1 VSAQTIAEPDTMPL
15 ALGSPRTSAAVIAS
29 LYATS
34 TQQRERAL
42 LGRLDELD
50 VQLDVAEHNADVL
63 LAHEYLQAI
72 RSGVNF
78 ATPAGQ
84 VTATRLLRLAQAG
97 LARAVAE
104 HAATRDAI
112 LDQLAAVQASMPAAA
127 GRALRAVTR

>member
-1 VSAQTIAEPDTMPL
+1 VTAQTIAEPDTMPL

-50 VQLDVAEHNADVL
+50 VALDVAEHNAYVILKAEFDAL
-63 LAHEYLQAI
+63 LAAGVDLASD
-72 RSGVNF
+72 SGR
-78 ATPAGQ
+78 

-104 HAATRDAI
+104 HTAARDAI
-112 LDQLAAVQASMPAAA
+112 LDQLTAVQASMPAAA
-127 GRALRAVTR
+127 GRTLRAVTR